1 MTEEEEEEYQRQMN
15 VDDQNLV
22 NVDGTKLKLSVKLIK
37 VADLSEGYLSSNFP
51 TWFITEI
58 SISFTES

>member
-37 VADLSEGYLSSNFP
+37 VLFFSLSMIHNIALSALFVLCS
-51 TWFITEI
+51 T
-58 SISFTES
+58 

>member
-37 VADLSEGYLSSNFP
+37 VPYHFEWHLL
-51 TWFITEI
+51 
-58 SISFTES
+58 

>member
-37 VADLSEGYLSSNFP
+37 VLFFLAFVYDIHHNLHCLYFDCS
-51 TWFITEI
+51 T
-58 SISFTES
+58 